1 MQSFGEHIEQFLLKI
16 RWVTTTIIGVCLSV
30 NLRIK
35 KYNICLLNIFYRVGT
50 FKIEYINVI
59 FLNFQKEKSD
69 LCQI

>member
-1 MQSFGEHIEQFLLKI
+1 MQSFGEHIEQFFLRVRLL
-16 RWVTTTIIGVCLSV
+16 TTTIMGGCLSV

-69 LCQI
+69 LC